1 MYDFARIIN
10 ITDFTLVRLV
20 DSWNMKTAEKQ
31 IFRINHLK
39 TARFKSQ
46 I

>member
-10 ITDFTLVRLV
+10 ITDFTLV
-20 DSWNMKTAEKQ
+20 DWWNIKTAEKQ